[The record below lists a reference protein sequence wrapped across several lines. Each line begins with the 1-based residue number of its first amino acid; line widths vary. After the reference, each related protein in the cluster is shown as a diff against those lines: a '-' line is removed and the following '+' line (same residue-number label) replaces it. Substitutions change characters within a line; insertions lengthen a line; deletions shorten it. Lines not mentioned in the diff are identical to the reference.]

1 MAFPMRSFL
10 ALSFSLCAAAGLY
23 AADRLVGGPYVV
35 YPAARTATIGW
46 IVESDGATVTGDS
59 GQARRFPVLRSEK
72 ITMTG
77 LKPGETLQ
85 YEIPEVGGATP
96 EDRKGSFKVPAAAGA
111 PFQFVVFGDTRS
123 RDELHR
129 KVIEAIARTNPD
141 FVVHTGDLVADG
153 YDTLQWPNF
162 FSIEKDL
169 LRKTV
174 FFPVLGNHE
183 RDNARF
189 YDFFDVKTAYYS
201 FDWGTAHF
209 AVIDSDVS
217 NVSSS
222 KSARERFWADQTA
235 WLEADLE
242 RSQKAAFRFVAMH
255 HPPLTVNL
263 SSAGHVSKET
273 PTLEPLFEKMK
284 VAAVFA
290 GHDHNYQHHLKN
302 GVHYIVTG
310 GGGAPLAKA
319 EAPLEG
325 ITVKVESVEHYVT
338 VKVEGD
344 KAHIE
349 AVALDGH
356 PIESIELAQ

>member
-1 MAFPMRSFL
+1 
-10 ALSFSLCAAAGLY
+10 
-23 AADRLVGGPYVV
+23 V
-35 YPAARTATIGW
+35 
-46 IVESDGATVTGDS
+46 
-59 GQARRFPVLRSEK
+59 
-72 ITMTG
+72 
-77 LKPGETLQ
+77 
-85 YEIPEVGGATP
+85 
-96 EDRKGSFKVPAAAGA
+96 A
-111 PFQFVVFGDTRS
+111 PQG
-123 RDELHR
+123 
-129 KVIEAIARTNPD
+129 NPD
-141 FVVHTGDLVADG
+141 FVIHTGDLVADG
-153 YDTLQWPNF
+153 YDTFQWPNF

-189 YDFFDVKTAYYS
+189 YEFFDVKTPYYS
-201 FDWGTAHF
+201 FDWGSAHF
-209 AVIDSDVS
+209 AIIDSDVS

-222 KSARERFWADQTA
+222 KAARERFWADQTA

-255 HPPLTVNL
+255 HPPFTVNL

-273 PTLEPLFEKMK
+273 PTLEPLFERMK
-284 VAAVFA
+284 VTAVFA
-290 GHDHNYQHHLKN
+290 GHDHNYQHHVKN

-310 GGGAPLAKA
+310 GGGAPLARA

-325 ITVKVESVEHYVT
+325 ITVKVESVEHYVM
-338 VKVEGD
+338 VKVEGN
-344 KAHIE
+344 KAYIE